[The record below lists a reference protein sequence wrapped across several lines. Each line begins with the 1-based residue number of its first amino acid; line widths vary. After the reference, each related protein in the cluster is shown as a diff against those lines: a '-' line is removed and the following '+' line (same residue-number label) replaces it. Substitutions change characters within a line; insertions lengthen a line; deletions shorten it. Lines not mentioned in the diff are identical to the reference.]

1 MRADRYIKLP
11 LRKNIFGVVTVL
23 CLLFACSKNSM
34 DTPASVDCSASKSFA
49 TEVNPIIQT
58 SCATDSDCHG
68 SGSSSGPGELRTYSQ
83 IFNARATI
91 RTAVESGVMPKDRSL
106 SSSEKNTI
114 LCWIDNGA
122 GDN

>member
-49 TEVNPIIQT
+49 TEVNPIVQT

-68 SGSSSGPGELRTYSQ
+68 SGSSSGPGDYVPIHRYS
-83 IFNARATI
+83 
-91 RTAVESGVMPKDRSL
+91 MPERQYAQQL
-106 SSSEKNTI
+106 NRE
-114 LCWIDNGA
+114 
-122 GDN
+122 

>member
-23 CLLFACSKNSM
+23 CLLFACSKSSM
-34 DTPASVDCSASKSFA
+34 DKPDCSASKSFA
-49 TEVNPIIQT
+49 TEVNPIVQT